1 MGTYLKIAWRS
12 LYREKLYAAINI
24 SGLGLAIACSI
35 VLALYLESELT
46 YDRHNV
52 LHEQIYRVDNS
63 FGIGG
68 AAADPFAIT
77 SPVLGEML
85 KESYP
90 EILDV
95 VRFRPTA
102 QGEGTTQLI
111 RTEDQGY
118 YWEDVYFADDNVFE
132 IFTHE
137 ILYGD
142 PATALVD
149 PLSVAV
155 SETFAR
161 RYFGDENPLGKTVT
175 TDAGQPLSISLVFA
189 DLPDNTHMRYDMLLS
204 YNASFLQ
211 TPQDTTQRRQ
221 ALIGFG
227 IYTFLLM
234 PEGYD
239 PQDFDE
245 ISAEF
250 YDRNIRQT
258 IEAAGGSWRA
268 WLEPLAGI
276 HLYASGAY
284 DRPHGN
290 VYYIYG
296 FAAVGIFILVVAC
309 INYVNLSTARAARRA
324 RSVGIRKILGVSRS
338 ALIVQFLGEAVLFA
352 LLAAVAG
359 VVLVELVLSFTPL
372 EALIGKDLDL
382 DLIGD
387 PMLAAAILGFSLL
400 LGIVAG
406 LYPAV
411 YLSSW
416 APLTALVGST
426 RASRGNVLF
435 RQVLVFTQFAISIS
449 VIAATLLMAAQMR
462 YIQNKSLGFSP
473 ENRLMVSVRG
483 VDLIERLPAIIAD
496 LETDSRI
503 LGITTM
509 QSVMGQTFPINVLGF
524 EGADG
529 AIERVTMSHM
539 PVGEGFLEVM
549 DMELVTGRDFSQ
561 RLLTDVGQSVI
572 VNEAMVRRMGWDEP
586 LGKQALVPGGGPSGV
601 GQGRVIGVVSDFN
614 FQSLRS
620 QVEPL
625 AMYPSV
631 DDFSGI
637 DEINRPFVRRF
648 LMLNVAGAEV
658 APVLRMLEEK
668 FAELDPA
675 HPFEYLFLDD
685 ALNDL
690 YVSETNLMTLVAI
703 FAGVCILIACLGLYG
718 LSAFTTEQ
726 RTKEIGIRKVLGAS
740 SLQIVVMLAR
750 NILLLVLAGAVVA
763 SIGAAF
769 AIDEWLASFAYRA
782 GINPLVFILATVV
795 AMTVAFATI
804 ALQSAG
810 TARSDPANALRY
822 E

>member
-1 MGTYLKIAWRS
+1 MGTYLKIAWRT
-12 LYREKLYAAINI
+12 LHREKLYAAINI
-24 SGLGLAIACSI
+24 AGLGLAIACSI

-46 YDRHNV
+46 YDQHNV
-52 LHEQIYRVDNS
+52 LHERIFRIDNEFS
-63 FGIGG
+63 IGG
-68 AAADPFAIT
+68 GNDRFAVT
-77 SPVLGEML
+77 SVVLGEML

-90 EILDV
+90 EIIDY

-102 QGEGTTQLI
+102 LGEGNTQLI
-111 RTEDQGY
+111 RHEEQAY
-118 YWEDVYFADDNVFE
+118 YWEDVYFTDDNVFE

-149 PLSVAV
+149 PSSVAV

-161 RYFGDENPLGKTVT
+161 RYFGDENPIGKTVT
-175 TDAGQPLSISLVFA
+175 TDAGRPLSISLVFA
-189 DLPDNTHMRYDMLLS
+189 DLPDNTHMKYDMLLS
-204 YNASFLQ
+204 YNADFLR

-221 ALIGFG
+221 ALTGVNG
-227 IYTFLLM
+227 YTFLLM

-239 PQDFDE
+239 PQDFTE
-245 ISAEF
+245 ISAAF
-250 YDRNIRQT
+250 YDRNIRPLL
-258 IEAAGGSWRA
+258 EPAGGSWRA
-268 WLEPLAGI
+268 WLEPLSGI
-276 HLYASGAY
+276 HLNADAGY
-284 DRPHGN
+284 DRPTGN
-290 VYYIYG
+290 IYYIYG
-296 FAAVGIFILVVAC
+296 FAAVGIFILLVAC

-324 RSVGIRKILGVSRS
+324 RSVGIRKILGVGRW
-338 ALIVQFLGEAVLFA
+338 ALVAQFLGEALLFA
-352 LLAAVAG
+352 LIAAVAG
-359 VVLVELVLSFTPL
+359 VVLVEVVLSFTPL
-372 EALIGKDLDL
+372 EALIGKSLDL
-382 DLIGD
+382 DLIGV
-387 PMLAAAILGFSLL
+387 PWLALAILGFSLL
-400 LGIVAG
+400 LGVVAG

-435 RQVLVFTQFAISIS
+435 RQVLVFAQFAISIS
-449 VIAATLLMAAQMR
+449 VIAATLLMSAQMR
-462 YIQNKSLGFSP
+462 YIQNASLGFSP
-473 ENRLMVSVRG
+473 ENRLMISVRG

-503 LGITTM
+503 LGITT
-509 QSVMGQTFPINVLGF
+509 VPTIMGQTFPMNILGF
-524 EGADG
+524 EGANG
-529 AIERVTMSHM
+529 AIDRVTMSHM

-549 DMELVTGRDFSQ
+549 NMQLVAGRDFSQ

-586 LGKQALVPGGGPSGV
+586 LGKQALVPAGAGV
-601 GQGRVIGVVSDFN
+601 SQGRVIGVVSDFN

-620 QVEPL
+620 SVEPL
-625 AMYPSV
+625 AMYSFV
-631 DDFSGI
+631 DDFSNV
-637 DEINRPFVRRF
+637 DEINRPFIRRF
-648 LMLNVAGAEV
+648 LMLNIAGEEVAG
-658 APVLRMLEEK
+658 VLRMLEQK
-668 FAELDPA
+668 FADLDPT

-690 YVSETNLMTLVAI
+690 YASEQNLMTLVGI

-740 SLQIVVMLAR
+740 SLQIVTMLAQ
-750 NILLLVLAGAVVA
+750 NVLLLVLAGAVVG
-763 SIGAAF
+763 SIGAYF
-769 AIDEWLASFAYRA
+769 AIDEWLAGFAYRA
-782 GINPLVFILATVV
+782 GVNPVVFVLATCV
-795 AMTVAFATI
+795 AAAVAFATI
-804 ALQSAG
+804 ALQSSG

>member
-24 SGLGLAIACSI
+24 AGLGLAIACSI

-46 YDRHNV
+46 YDRHNEK
-52 LHEQIYRVDNS
+52 HEQIFRIDNE
-63 FGIGG
+63 FVIGDG
-68 AAADPFAIT
+68 TDRFAIT
-77 SPVLGEML
+77 SVVLGEML

-90 EILDV
+90 EIIDY

-111 RTEDQGY
+111 RHEDQAY

-142 PATALVD
+142 PETALVD
-149 PLSVAV
+149 PTSVAV

-161 RYFGDENPLGKTVT
+161 RYFGDENPIGKTVT
-175 TDAGQPLSISLVFA
+175 TDAGRPLSISLVFA
-189 DLPDNTHMRYDMLLS
+189 DLPDNTHMKYDMLLS
-204 YNASFLQ
+204 YNADFLRS
-211 TPQDTTQRRQ
+211 PQDTTQRRQ
-221 ALIGFG
+221 ALTGVNG
-227 IYTFLLM
+227 YTFLLM

-239 PQDFDE
+239 PQDFNR
-245 ISAEF
+245 ISTEF
-250 YDRNIRQT
+250 YERNIQPT
-258 IEAAGGSWRA
+258 LGAVGGSWRA

-276 HLYASGAY
+276 HLHADASY
-284 DRPHGN
+284 DRPTGN
-290 VYYIYG
+290 IYYIYG

-309 INYVNLSTARAARRA
+309 INYVNLATARAARRA
-324 RSVGIRKILGVSRS
+324 RSVGIRKILGVGRWS
-338 ALIVQFLGEAVLFA
+338 LVTQFLGEALLFA
-352 LLAAVAG
+352 LIAAVAG

-372 EALIGKDLDL
+372 EALIGKTLDL
-382 DLIGD
+382 DLIGQ
-387 PMLAAAILGFSLL
+387 PWLALAILAFSLL
-400 LGIVAG
+400 LGLVAG
-406 LYPAV
+406 LYPAI

-435 RQVLVFTQFAISIS
+435 RQVLVFAQFAISIS
-449 VIAATLLMAAQMR
+449 VIAATLLMSAQMR
-462 YIQNKSLGFSP
+462 YIQNASLGFSP

-503 LGITTM
+503 LGVTTM
-509 QSVMGQTFPINVLGF
+509 PTIMGQTFPMNVLAF
-524 EGADG
+524 EGSDG
-529 AIERVTMSHM
+529 VIERVTMSHM

-549 DMELVTGRDFSQ
+549 NMTLVAGRDFSQ

-586 LGKQALVPGGGPSGV
+586 LGKQAVVPGGPGGV
-601 GQGRVIGVVSDFN
+601 SQGRVIGVVSDFN

-620 QVEPL
+620 AVEPL
-625 AMYPSV
+625 AMYSFV
-631 DDFSGI
+631 DDFSNV

-648 LMLNVAGAEV
+648 LMLNIAGEEVAG
-658 APVLRMLEEK
+658 VLRTLEQK
-668 FAELDPA
+668 FAELDPT

-685 ALNDL
+685 SLNEL
-690 YVSETNLMTLVAI
+690 YASEQNLMTLVGI
-703 FAGVCILIACLGLYG
+703 FAAVCILIACLGLYG

-740 SLQIVVMLAR
+740 SLQIVTMLAR
-750 NILLLVLAGAVVA
+750 NVLLLVLAGAVVG
-763 SIGAAF
+763 SIGAYF
-769 AIDEWLASFAYRA
+769 AIDEWLAGFAYRA
-782 GINPLVFILATVV
+782 GVNPVIFVLATLV
-795 AMTVAFATI
+795 ATAVAFATI
-804 ALQSAG
+804 ALQSSG

>member
-52 LHEQIYRVDNS
+52 LHEQIYRVDNN

-77 SPVLGEML
+77 SVVLGEML

-90 EILDV
+90 EIIDY

-102 QGEGTTQLI
+102 LGEGTTQLI
-111 RTEDQGY
+111 RTDDQAY

-149 PLSVAV
+149 PTSVAV

-161 RYFGDENPLGKTVT
+161 RYFGDENPIGRTVT
-175 TDAGQPLSISLVFA
+175 TDAGRPLSISLVFA
-189 DLPDNTHMRYDMLLS
+189 DLPDNTHMKYDMLLS
-204 YNASFLQ
+204 YNADFLR

-221 ALIGFG
+221 ALVGFNV
-227 IYTFLLM
+227 YTFLLM

-239 PQDFDE
+239 RADFDA

-250 YDRNIRQT
+250 YDRNIRPS

-268 WLEPLAGI
+268 WLEPLADI
-276 HLYASGAY
+276 HLHASGAY

-290 VYYIYG
+290 IYYIYG

-309 INYVNLSTARAARRA
+309 INYVNLATARAARRA
-324 RSVGIRKILGVSRS
+324 RSVGIRKILGVGRV
-338 ALIVQFLGEAVLFA
+338 ALITQFLGEAVLFS

-372 EALIGKDLDL
+372 EALIGKNLDL
-382 DLIGD
+382 DLIGQ
-387 PMLAAAILGFSLL
+387 PALAAVILGFSLL

-435 RQVLVFTQFAISIS
+435 RQVLVFAQFAISIS
-449 VIAATLLMAAQMR
+449 VIAATLLMSAQMR
-462 YIQNKSLGFSP
+462 YIQNASLGFSP

-496 LETDSRI
+496 LRTDSRI
-503 LGITTM
+503 LGVSTT
-509 QSVMGQTFPINVLGF
+509 QTIMGQTFPINVLGF
-524 EGADG
+524 EGSNG
-529 AIERVTMSHM
+529 TIERVTMSHM

-549 DMELVTGRDFSQ
+549 DMRLVAGRDFSQ

-572 VNEAMVRRMGWDEP
+572 VNEAMVRRMGWEEP
-586 LGKQALVPGGGPSGV
+586 LGKQALVPGGPGGV
-601 GQGRVIGVVSDFN
+601 AQGRVIGVISDFH

-620 QVEPL
+620 SVEPL
-625 AMYPSV
+625 AMYPFV
-631 DDFSGI
+631 DDFSNV

-648 LMLNVAGAEV
+648 LILNIAGEEVAG
-658 APVLRMLEEK
+658 VLRSLEQD

-675 HPFEYLFLDD
+675 HPFEYIFLDD
-685 ALNDL
+685 SLNEL
-690 YVSETNLMTLVAI
+690 YASETNLMTLVGI

-740 SLQIVVMLAR
+740 SLQIVTMLAQ
-750 NILLLVLAGAVVA
+750 NVLLLVLAGAVVG
-763 SIGAAF
+763 SIGAFF
-769 AIDEWLASFAYRA
+769 AIDEWLAGFAYRA
-782 GINPLVFILATVV
+782 GVNPLVFVLATCV
-795 AMTVAFATI
+795 AMAVAFATI
-804 ALQSAG
+804 ALQSSG
-810 TARSDPANALRY
+810 TARADPANALRY

>member
-1 MGTYLKIAWRS
+1 MGTYFKIAWRS

-24 SGLGLAIACSI
+24 AGLGLAIACCI
-35 VLALYLESELT
+35 VLALYLKSELS

-52 LHEQIYRVDNS
+52 LHERIFRIDNEFS
-63 FGIGG
+63 IGG
-68 AAADPFAIT
+68 GTDRFALT
-77 SPVLGEML
+77 SAVLGEML

-90 EILDV
+90 EIVDF

-111 RTEDQGY
+111 RHEDQAY
-118 YWEDVYFADDNVFE
+118 YWEEIYFADDNVFE
-132 IFTHE
+132 VFTHE

-149 PLSVAV
+149 PTSVAV

-161 RYFGDENPLGKTVT
+161 RYFGDENPIGKTVA
-175 TDAGQPLSISLVFA
+175 TDTGQPLSISLVFA
-189 DLPDNTHMRYDMLLS
+189 DLPDNTHMKYDMLLS
-204 YNASFLQ
+204 YNAGFLRS
-211 TPQDTTQRRQ
+211 PQDTTQRRQ
-221 ALIGFG
+221 ALTGVTN
-227 IYTFLLM
+227 YTFLLM

-239 PQDFDE
+239 PQDFNE
-245 ISAEF
+245 TSADF
-250 YDRNIRQT
+250 YDRNIRPT
-258 IEAAGGSWRA
+258 LEPAGGSWRA

-276 HLYASGAY
+276 HLNADAGY
-284 DRPHGN
+284 DQPTGN
-290 VYYIYG
+290 IYYIYG

-324 RSVGIRKILGVSRS
+324 RSVGIRKILGVGRWSLV
-338 ALIVQFLGEAVLFA
+338 AQFLGEALLFA

-372 EALIGKDLDL
+372 EALIGKSLDL
-382 DLIGD
+382 DLIGE
-387 PMLAAAILGFSLL
+387 PWMALTIVGFSLF
-400 LGIVAG
+400 LGVIAG
-406 LYPAV
+406 LYPAI
-411 YLSSW
+411 YLSAW

-449 VIAATLLMAAQMR
+449 VIAATLLMSAQMR
-462 YIQNKSLGFSP
+462 YIQNASLGFSP

-509 QSVMGQTFPINVLGF
+509 QSIMGQTFPMNILGF
-524 EGADG
+524 EGNDG
-529 AIERVTMSHM
+529 TIERVTMSHM

-549 DMELVTGRDFSQ
+549 NMTLVAGRDFSQ
-561 RLLTDVGQSVI
+561 RLLTDVGQGVI
-572 VNEAMVRRMGWDEP
+572 VNEAMVRRMGWNEP
-586 LGKQALVPGGGPSGV
+586 LGKQALTPGGPGGV
-601 GQGRVIGVVSDFN
+601 AQGRVIGVVSDFN

-620 QVEPL
+620 GVEPL
-625 AMYPSV
+625 AMYPASQ
-631 DDFSGI
+631 DFSNV

-648 LMLNVAGAEV
+648 LMLNIAGEEVAG
-658 APVLRMLEEK
+658 VLRMLEEK
-668 FAELDPA
+668 FADLDPM

-690 YVSETNLMTLVAI
+690 YASEKNLMTLVGI

-740 SLQIVVMLAR
+740 SLQIVTMLAR
-750 NILLLVLAGAVVA
+750 NILLLVVAGAVVA
-763 SIGAAF
+763 SIGATF
-769 AIDEWLASFAYRA
+769 AIDEWLAGFAYRT
-782 GINPLVFILATVV
+782 GINPMVFVLSTVV
-795 AMTVAFATI
+795 AAIVAFATI
-804 ALQSAG
+804 ALQSWG